1 MRVVLDTNVLISGLG
16 WYGPEYLILQKCF
29 QKVIELVFSPG
40 TLAKFK
46 AVALRPKFEFSSE
59 EIEDFTSALLEAG
72 KIVLPEA
79 KINESTED
87 LKDNL
92 FLEAAVAGQ
101 ASYIISGDKHL
112 LQLGEFRS
120 VKIMRSRPFLT
131 LLQNPT

>member
-1 MRVVLDTNVLISGLG
+1 MHVVLDTNVLISGLG
-16 WYGPEYLILQKCF
+16 WHGPEYLVLQKCF
-29 QKVIELVFSPG
+29 QKVIELVFSPE
-40 TLAKFK
+40 TLAEFK

-59 EIEDFTSALLEAG
+59 EIEDFTSALLEVG
-72 KIVLPEA
+72 KIVLPEE
-79 KINESTED
+79 KINEITED

-120 VKIMRSRPFLT
+120 IKIMRSRAFLT